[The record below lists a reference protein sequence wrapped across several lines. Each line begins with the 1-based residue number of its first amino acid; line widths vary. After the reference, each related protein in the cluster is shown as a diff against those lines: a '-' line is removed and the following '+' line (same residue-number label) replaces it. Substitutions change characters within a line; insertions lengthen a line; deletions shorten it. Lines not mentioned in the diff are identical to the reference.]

1 MKARGKR
8 EARRPWL
15 PKSKIHGVLK
25 GRNNIPALQAFVLF
39 LVCLTRGDVPTNSGL
54 APVFHI
60 PRLRRCCLR
69 LFLAI
74 LFAEDLMADSSRFT
88 IICPCCEATL
98 TIDAQTGALIS
109 HEDKTKPLAS
119 FDEMVKGLDKQKQMR
134 EQIFAQELSSMKDR
148 DRILEE
154 KFQEAMKRAEKD
166 KDKPYRNPLDID

>member
-1 MKARGKR
+1 MLLAAVSNGVAFGSPLSFCVTKVYLLQPSVDKR
-8 EARRPWL
+8 
-15 PKSKIHGVLK
+15 ITTV
-25 GRNNIPALQAFVLF
+25 
-39 LVCLTRGDVPTNSGL
+39 
-54 APVFHI
+54 
-60 PRLRRCCLR
+60 
-69 LFLAI
+69 
-74 LFAEDLMADSSRFT
+74 ADTTKFT

-98 TIDAQTGALIS
+98 MVDSSTGTLLS
-109 HEDKTKPLAS
+109 HEEKTKPLAS